1 MASRSIVEPERR
13 VPVVDEPE
21 VLVVGGGAAGI
32 AAACAAARA
41 GAGTLLVERQ
51 GFLGGTLTA
60 VTLGGFCGTH
70 GVVDDECLF
79 RAIGGLY
86 LEVEERLRARDAV
99 LPPRRHG
106 RIIGV
111 PYESATFKSVAD
123 ELVAH
128 YGVRVRLHA
137 HSSAA
142 YVEGER
148 IASVVL
154 ETKGGRV
161 ALRPRVVVDCS
172 GDGDVAAAAG
182 VAFSLGD
189 GGRTQFGSTM
199 FRLGNV
205 DTAVAGA
212 LSRAAIRDLL
222 EKAVTEGYDLPRTA
236 TGVHLNPLEGI
247 VHLNV
252 TRLRK
257 PDGEPF
263 DLTDPDELTAAEIEG
278 RRQAYLY
285 EEVFRRFVPGF
296 GRARIVDIGATVGI
310 RESRLIHGE
319 KTLREADV
327 RGCVKPTDRIACT
340 AWPLESHTGGR
351 GTTWEFLPDGD
362 WYGIPFGCL
371 VAKGVRNLLV
381 AGRNLSATHVAQ
393 ASARVAGPCF
403 AMGEAAGTA
412 AAMACRQGV
421 ELRALEVEQIQRE
434 LERQGAIL
442 APNTSSAAKG
452 VAREG

>member
-13 VPVVDEPE
+13 TAVVDEPE

-32 AAACAAARA
+32 AAACAASRA
-41 GAGTLLVERQ
+41 GARTLLVERH

-70 GVVDDECLF
+70 GVIDDERLF

-86 LEVEERLRARDAV
+86 LDVEERLRRRDAV

-111 PYESATFKSVAD
+111 PYESATFKAVAD

-128 YGVRVRLHA
+128 HGVRVRLHA
-137 HSSAA
+137 HSVAA
-142 YVEGER
+142 HLEGER

-161 ALRPRVVVDCS
+161 AVCPRVVVDCS
-172 GDGDVAAAAG
+172 GDGDVAVAAG
-182 VAFSLGD
+182 VGFSLGD

-212 LSRAAIRDLL
+212 LSRAEIRDLL
-222 EKAVTEGYDLPRTA
+222 ERAVTEGYDLPRTA

-263 DLTDPDELTAAEIEG
+263 DLTDPEELTAAEIEG

-296 GRARIVDIGATVGI
+296 GRARIVDIGAMVGI
-310 RESRLIHGE
+310 RESRLIHGL
-319 KTLREADV
+319 KTLTESDV
-327 RGCVKPTDRIACT
+327 RGCVKPADRIACT

-403 AMGEAAGTA
+403 AMGEAAGAA
-412 AAMACRQGV
+412 AAMACRRGV
-421 ELRALEVEQIQRE
+421 EPGALEPGEIQGE

-442 APNTSSAAKG
+442 TPDSGRSAG
-452 VAREG
+452 TR

>member
-1 MASRSIVEPERR
+1 MKSLAEPGRR
-13 VPVVDEPE
+13 TPVVEEPD

-32 AAACAAARA
+32 AAACAASRSGAR
-41 GAGTLLVERQ
+41 TLLVERH

-70 GVVDDECLF
+70 GVADEARLF
-79 RAIGGLY
+79 RTIGGLY
-86 LEVEERLRARDAV
+86 LEVEGRLDRRRAI

-111 PYESATFKSVAD
+111 PYDSVTLKSVAD

-128 YGVRVRLHA
+128 HGVRVLFHA
-137 HSSAA
+137 HSVASCA
-142 YVEGER
+142 EGDR
-148 IASVVL
+148 ITGVVL

-161 ALRPRVVVDCS
+161 AVSPRIVVDCS
-172 GDGDVAAAAG
+172 GDGDVAVAAG
-182 VAFSLGD
+182 AGYSLGD

-199 FRLGNV
+199 FRLGGV
-205 DTAVAGA
+205 DTEVAGR
-212 LSRAAIRDLL
+212 LSRTEIRDLL
-222 EKAVTEGYDLPRTA
+222 EKAVAEGYDLPRTA

-263 DLTDPDELTAAEIEG
+263 DLTDPGDLTAAEIEG
-278 RRQAYLY
+278 RRQAFLY

-296 GRARIVDIGATVGI
+296 ASARIVDIGATVGI
-310 RESRLIHGE
+310 RETRLVHGDR
-319 KTLREADV
+319 TLTEADV
-327 RGCVKPTDRIACT
+327 RGCVKPDDRIAVT

-351 GTTWEFLPDGD
+351 GTTWEFLPDREF
-362 WYGIPFGCL
+362 YGIPFGCL
-371 VAKGVRNLLV
+371 VVKGIRNLLV

-403 AMGEAAGTA
+403 AMGEAAGVA
-412 AAMACRQGV
+412 AAMACARGKD
-421 ELRALEVEQIQRE
+421 LRSLPVPEIQAE

-442 APNTSSAAKG
+442 TP
-452 VAREG
+452 RFD